1 MRLIKLMS
9 LLLLCTMACKNS
21 SDDTSANKEEKF
33 DKIKWLTKE
42 GNTYPYRDAM
52 LKDLIDN
59 YLVHGLKKDDL
70 LDMLGEPN
78 RTNEGH
84 LYYTL
89 TQTHFANLPVPLRT
103 KTLVVKLTK
112 DNTVEWRKIH
122 GK

>member
-1 MRLIKLMS
+1 MRLKNLLI
-9 LLLLCTMACKNS
+9 LLLLFSTACK
-21 SDDTSANKEEKF
+21 DTSENKKEKF
-33 DKIKWLTKE
+33 DKIKWQTKE
-42 GNTYPYRDAM
+42 GNKYPHRDAM

-59 YLVHGLKKDDL
+59 HLVHGLKKDDV

-89 TQTHFANLPVPLRT
+89 TKTHFANLPVRLHT

-112 DNTVEWRKIH
+112 DSTVEWRKIH